1 MSDQGK
7 TLYKILSREDKTSGS
22 GKKYQLV
29 KIVDAQGSEF
39 QTSLWEP
46 IPKTAFVKG
55 IMEKKDKYWNIRKAE
70 ETSEFFATVSAPSTT
85 AGVVVAPKSDDEKLI
100 KEYGD
105 QIIKSGKLSEQALD
119 EAILINEQDGVPV
132 LAALKAIARSHGI
145 ELKAPETKEEK
156 IDRMAKQ
163 RDELVEKQI
172 KAMERMSIIMEQMVI
187 RMAALETALGA
198 SKIVG
203 GK

>member
-119 EAILINEQDGVPV
+119 EAILINEPDGVPV